1 MTTETMQP
9 KPPGSTWTD
18 DQWQA
23 IAVRGQN
30 TLVAAAAGS
39 GKTAVLVERIIRRIS
54 DETDPLDVDRIL
66 VATFTKAAASE
77 MRERIRIALEKALLD
92 SGGSDHLRRQLAL
105 IGRASIMT
113 LHSFCLELVKRNVH
127 ALPIEPGFRI
137 ANEIE
142 AQLLQQ
148 EALENVLE
156 QYYSNSADDS
166 PFWTLVEWFNGGRA
180 DDKKFM
186 DHVLNIY
193 EASRSQPEPNVWLEQ
208 MVVAFENRDPNAQS
222 SLFKCLLPDIQIELE
237 AVQAM
242 LQQALT
248 LCGHPEAPSSY
259 AKTLQPNVELAA
271 SLLQA
276 ADAGWGQLYHA
287 CQLIDFG
294 RLTTPKKEEFDPQ
307 LQKKIKYLR
316 DSAKALLKKNQDLFF
331 SRHPDDFIKEL
342 LQMAPLMH
350 TLIEVVNRFG
360 ERFLTAKREK
370 GLVDFSD
377 LEHDTLAILRDPTCV
392 PGEWRPSAI
401 ALQYREQF
409 LEILLDEYQ
418 DTNHVQ
424 EMILSLLS
432 RDGAGNRFMVGD
444 VKQSIY
450 RFRLAEPGL
459 FLQKFKS
466 YAKVGG
472 TTGIRIDLARNFRS
486 RREVVDG
493 ANFLF
498 RQLMNETVGEV
509 DYDDDAALVYG
520 AGYPEQSS
528 ETEPNPFV
536 TEVVLINRLSTGE
549 VPYEEPIDD
558 EEDQEDGPKSEQ
570 EDEETFTQAA
580 QLEARQIGAT
590 IKKMMGMQS
599 SSPFPVFD
607 KKAGGFRAA
616 QYRDFVILVRASKA
630 SAPVMI
636 EELKLLGIPAYAEL
650 STGYFEATE
659 VETMISLL
667 QVIDNP
673 LQDIPL
679 AAVLRS
685 PIVGLSAEQLASLRL
700 TRREGSFA
708 DAIMAIGMIGNPNAA
723 SLSESNFALDDAEDN
738 GTDNV
743 PNTEVIRR
751 TREFLSKLEGWRSE
765 ARQGALSALIWQLYR
780 ETGYYD
786 FAGGMPGGLQR
797 QANLRALYDRAKQ
810 YEATSLRG
818 LFRFLRFVERMK
830 DTNKDLG
837 TARALG
843 EQEDVVRIMTIHSS
857 KGLEFPVVFV
867 AGLGKQFNNRDLNE
881 SFLLHKEL
889 GFGPKFV
896 DTTLRI
902 SYPTL
907 PYMAIQHRMH
917 KEMLAEELRILYVAL
932 TRAREKLIL
941 IGTVKELD
949 KQVAKWAAALECE
962 TVMLPDFDRLQA
974 RRYIDWIGPALIRHP
989 DASSLCQFANIEHRS
1004 SAIRSDEQ
1012 SRFSMSIVHENDLIL
1027 ATDGPI
1033 RDKRRRDWLGALLLL
1048 EPVTLPSNDASFEVD
1063 RRLSWH
1069 YPNPDGARLF
1079 SKTSVTELKRRSA
1092 IGSDELPSRVMMPST
1107 SHSKQFESAPAF
1119 RRPSFMGMHKLSATE
1134 RGTAYHAVMQYL
1146 PLHPGLTLQH
1156 VKVAITQMLDRKLL
1170 TIEQAHVLDPSFIYA
1185 FFETKMGQKLLHSTR
1200 VLRELPFSYGIRAGE
1215 LEPLTDPVVA
1225 NEMVLIQ
1232 GVIDC
1237 LFESEEGLVL
1247 LDFKTDKTSD
1257 YSDDDLRERYRLQLT
1272 LYAKAIEEIWK
1283 RPVVQRTLYF
1293 FDGCRTIPL

>member
-1 MTTETMQP
+1 MTTVTIQP

-54 DETDPLDVDRIL
+54 DEADPLDVDRIL

-127 ALPIEPGFRI
+127 ALPLEPGFRI

-142 AQLLQQ
+142 AELLQQ
-148 EALENVLE
+148 EALEEVLE
-156 QYYSNSADDS
+156 HYYANSTEEA

-180 DDKKFM
+180 DDKKFT

-193 EASRSQPEPNVWLEQ
+193 EASRSQPEPQLWLEQ
-208 MVVAFENRDPNAQS
+208 MVVVFENRDSNAQHR
-222 SLFKCLLPDIQIELE
+222 LFKCLLPDIQIELK
-237 AVQAM
+237 AFQD
-242 LQQALT
+242 LLRKALT
-248 LCGHPEAPSSY
+248 LCGHPAAPSTY
-259 AKTLQPNVELAA
+259 AKTLQLDVELAEG
-271 SLLQA
+271 LLLSA
-276 ADAGWGQLYHA
+276 GAGWQQLYYA
-287 CQLIDFG
+287 YKSIYFS
-294 RLTTPKKEEFDPQ
+294 RLNTPKKGEYDPQ
-307 LQKKIKYLR
+307 LKEKIKDLR
-316 DSAKALLKKNQDLFF
+316 DTAKKLLKNSMDTFF
-331 SRHPDDFIKEL
+331 SRYPDDFIKEL
-342 LQMAPLMH
+342 QQMAPLMH
-350 TLIEVVNRFG
+350 TLVEVVNRFG
-360 ERFLTAKREK
+360 ERFLSAKRDK

-377 LEHDTLAILRDPTCV
+377 LEHDTLAILRDPSCA

-424 EMILSLLS
+424 EMIVSLLS
-432 RDGAGNRFMVGD
+432 KDGAGNRFMVGD

-498 RQLMNETVGEV
+498 RQLLNETVGEV
-509 DYDDDAALVYG
+509 DYDDDSALVYG
-520 AGYPEQSS
+520 ASYSEQSS
-528 ETEPNPFV
+528 ETELNPFV
-536 TEVVLINRLSTGE
+536 TEVVLINRRSTGE
-549 VPYEEPIDD
+549 VSQEEPIDE
-558 EEDQEDGPKSEQ
+558 EEDQEDVPMSEQ
-570 EDEETFTQAA
+570 DDEETFTQVA

-590 IKKMMGMQS
+590 IQKMMGKQS
-599 SSPFPVFD
+599 SPPFLVFD
-607 KKAGGFRAA
+607 KKAGGVRAA

-636 EELKLLGIPAYAEL
+636 EELKILGIPAYAEL

-659 VETMISLL
+659 VETMLSLL

-685 PIVGLSAEQLASLRL
+685 PIAGLSAEQLASLRL

-708 DAIMAIGMIGNPNAA
+708 DAIMA
-723 SLSESNFALDDAEDN
+723 LYDAVDN
-738 GTDNV
+738 RSDTVTD
-743 PNTEVIRR
+743 TEAIRR
-751 TREFLSKLEGWRSE
+751 TRAFLSRLEGWRIQ
-765 ARQGALSALIWQLYR
+765 ARQGELSALIWQLYR

-786 FAGGMPGGLQR
+786 FVGGMPGGLQR

-867 AGLGKQFNNRDLNE
+867 AGLAKQFNDRDLKQ

-907 PYMAIQHRMH
+907 PYLAIQRRMR

-941 IGTVKELD
+941 IGTVKELE
-949 KQVAKWAAALECE
+949 KQVAKWAVALECE
-962 TVMLPDFDRLQA
+962 TEMLPDIDRLQA
-974 RRYIDWIGPALIRHP
+974 RKFIDWLGPALIRHP
-989 DASSLCQFANIEHRS
+989 DATSLRHLANVENIS
-1004 SAIRSDEQ
+1004 SAIRADER
-1012 SRFSMSIVHENDLIL
+1012 SRFSISIVHEDALIL
-1027 ATDGPI
+1027 AADEPI

-1048 EPVTLPSNDASFEVD
+1048 EPVSLPSNDASFEVE

-1069 YPNPDGARLF
+1069 YPNQEGTRLF

-1092 IGSDELPSRVMMPST
+1092 IGSDELPSQLRMPST
-1107 SHSKQFESAPAF
+1107 SQTKQQLAPTF
-1119 RRPSFMGMHKLSATE
+1119 RRPSFMEKQKLSATE

-1156 VKVAITQMLDRKLL
+1156 VKEAITQMLDRKLL
-1170 TIEQAHVLDPSFIYA
+1170 TMEQAHVLDPGFIYT
-1185 FFETKMGQKLLHSTR
+1185 FFETSMGQQLLHSPR

-1215 LEPLTDPVVA
+1215 LEPIADPVVA

-1237 LFESEEGLVL
+1237 LFESDEGLLL
-1247 LDFKTDKTSD
+1247 LDFKTDKTTD
-1257 YSDDDLRERYRLQLT
+1257 YSDDDLRERYRLQLS
-1272 LYAKAIEEIWK
+1272 LYARAIEEIWK